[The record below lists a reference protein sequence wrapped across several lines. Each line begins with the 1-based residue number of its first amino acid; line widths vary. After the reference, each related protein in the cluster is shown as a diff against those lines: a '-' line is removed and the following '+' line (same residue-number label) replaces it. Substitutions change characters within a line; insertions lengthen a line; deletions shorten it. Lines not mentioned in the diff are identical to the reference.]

1 MRKKK
6 GMFRWT
12 KAASKAFTKIKAWVT
27 EAPMMRLSVFFKVF
41 EVAWDVLGVHMGGV
55 LSQEGHPLSY
65 FSKKLKELSQKYS
78 TFNKEFY
85 IVVQALRYWRHYLL
99 L

>member
-12 KAASKAFTKIKAWVT
+12 KAASKAFTEIKAWVT
-27 EAPMMRLSVFFKVF
+27 EAPMMRLLVFFKVF
-41 EVAWDVLGVHMGGV
+41 EVAWDVWGVHMGGV

-78 TFNKEFY
+78 TFNKESY